1 MSIVSDK
8 RNVKNVSAYHEHNG
22 GICNE
27 LNANGKALALL
38 HAEPAVPGQ
47 TDQGALEGCQLHQ
60 LHHLNGAAYIVLSYW
75 LDSTL
80 LNAWHYQW
88 SSD

>member
-8 RNVKNVSAYHEHNG
+8 RIVKNASSYHENNG

-38 HAEPAVPGQ
+38 HAEPTVPRQ
-47 TDQGALEGCQLHQ
+47 TDQGALE
-60 LHHLNGAAYIVLSYW
+60 
-75 LDSTL
+75 
-80 LNAWHYQW
+80 
-88 SSD
+88 